1 MSDYPTLE
9 KLFYSDSSSE
19 RVEHV
24 KAEAERRLNNPA
36 SFRTGIE
43 LSSGELFLATPRE
56 LSSPQREDASGGS
69 AKCPSFGGDL
79 PGIAR
84 WGVLAQPHHGRDHV
98 HQRDGR
104 CPQLP
109 AADRGGARKRGG
121 EAADEGGKAVQ
132 GIRQPLPGAHRFE
145 PRVPS
150 NTCRHQGRF
159 TTRWWPNA
167 IDDRDLP
174 DGEAVPGRA
183 RGREVGEPED
193 ASHGSGSG
201 KQDRRG

>member
-56 LSSPQREDASGGS
+56 LSLLNEKMLRAERKVSQLWR
-69 AKCPSFGGDL
+69 DL

-84 WGVLAQPHHGRDHV
+84 WAYLRSLIMDEIMFTNEMEGVH
-98 HQRDGR
+98 
-104 CPQLP
+104 
-109 AADRGGARKRGG
+109 
-121 EAADEGGKAVQ
+121 
-132 GIRQPLPGAHRFE
+132 
-145 PRVPS
+145 S
-150 NTCRHQGRF
+150 
-159 TTRWWPNA
+159 
-167 IDDRDLP
+167 
-174 DGEAVPGRA
+174 
-183 RGREVGEPED
+183 
-193 ASHGSGSG
+193 S
-201 KQDRRG
+201 RR